1 MDKGYNLFFL
11 DQRGAGLSQTLSA
24 KTVLARG
31 NPQQQAAYLKHF
43 RADNIVRDCEAVRK
57 AITQDYPEEKRKIS
71 LLGQSFGGFCATTYL
86 SKYPEGLREVF
97 MTGGLPP
104 LSDSPDPVY
113 AKLVTRAAERSRE
126 YYERYPDD
134 IQHVRRIAEYLTKNN
149 IETPSGGRL
158 SAARLQGAGAC
169 LGFHAGFGQL
179 HRLITR
185 IIVDLDTYGYL
196 TRPTISGFEGMDQ
209 FDDTIIYA
217 ILHEPIYNTGNAAQ
231 WSAERQLAASM
242 HYGKASADSPLNFTT
257 EMITHSHFADCVELR
272 PLLEAAEILAADKD
286 WPELYDTAQLACN
299 TVPVFAAVYHDDLY
313 VDFDNSMATAKT
325 IKGCKVFISNM
336 FYHDGIRSH
345 TAKVLDGLFALRD
358 DVLE

>member
-1 MDKGYNLFFL
+1 MEKGYNLFFL

-24 KTVLARG
+24 KTVLAQGDPR
-31 NPQQQAAYLKHF
+31 QQAAYLKHF

-57 AITQDYPEEKRKIS
+57 AITQGFPEEKCKIS

-104 LSDSPDPVY
+104 LSSSPDPVY
-113 AKLVTRAAERSRE
+113 AKLVARAAKRSSE
-126 YYERYPDD
+126 YYERFPDD
-134 IQHVRRIAEYLTKNN
+134 VQNVQRIAEYLKNN
-149 IETPSGGRL
+149 IETPSGGKL
-158 SAARLQGAGAC
+158 SVARLQAAGAC
-169 LGFHAGFGQL
+169 LGFQSGFGQL
-179 HRLITR
+179 HRLISKCV
-185 IIVDLDTYGYL
+185 IDLDTYKYL
-196 TRPTISGFEGMDQ
+196 TRPTISDFEAMDH
-209 FDDTIIYA
+209 FDDAIIYA

-231 WSAERQLAASM
+231 WSAERQLAASV
-242 HYGKASADSPLNFTT
+242 HYGKASASSPLNFTT
-257 EMITHSHFADCVELR
+257 EMITHSHFADCAELR

-286 WPELYDTAQLACN
+286 WPALYDTAQLACN
-299 TVPVFAAVYHDDLY
+299 SVPVFAAVYHDDLY
-313 VDFDNSMATAKT
+313 VDFDTSMATAKS

-336 FYHDGIRSH
+336 FYHDGIRTG